1 MKRIINLAV
10 IGIIAVAGNVQAQ
23 TIKEDFDNG
32 VSSFGIAYSARYD
45 TKLPEIFPE
54 TEYVYGGAASMEMI
68 PTGTLPYN
76 KSASGKYFKYQG
88 VYSGEYA
95 VTEKNGIYS
104 ISACVMTKGSN
115 VKMKY
120 IVMNN
125 NDIISVS
132 KE

>member
-68 PTGTLPYN
+68 PTGRCHTIKVLPEN
-76 KSASGKYFKYQG
+76 ILNIRGFTA
-88 VYSGEYA
+88 EN
-95 VTEKNGIYS
+95 TP
-104 ISACVMTKGSN
+104 
-115 VKMKY
+115 
-120 IVMNN
+120 
-125 NDIISVS
+125 
-132 KE
+132 